1 MFVEYLSEKIIVL
14 YTKEFVISDNMFDLT
29 VHLDNGDNFVKN
41 FVDDWYNSDCK
52 KSIILSFVNSKDE
65 RNFFYFKNSFLNL
78 IKIDI
83 FGTLTSF
90 KIKFESFNDV
100 TRKYKI
106 SRILEL

>member
-1 MFVEYLSEKIIVL
+1 MFVEYLSEKIVVL
-14 YTKEFVISDNMFDLT
+14 YTKEFVISDNMLGLT
-29 VHLDNGDNFVKN
+29 VHLNNGNNFVKKM
-41 FVDDWYNSDCK
+41 VDDWYNSNDK

-65 RNFFYFKNSFLNL
+65 RIFFYFKNSFPNL